1 MPQVNFPTK
10 RDFVKEI
17 LPSSVQKNIGRP
29 CATYLKWMSF
39 NHLHLST
46 FTFDLRM
53 LKGARDVLF
62 YIVVSNN
69 WEPKHVYSELFE
81 AIDTFGVAMVA
92 RL

>member
-1 MPQVNFPTK
+1 
-10 RDFVKEI
+10 VKEI
-17 LPSSVQKNIGRP
+17 LPSLVQKNIGGP

-53 LKGARDVLF
+53 LKGVHDVF
-62 YIVVSNN
+62 NIVVSNN
-69 WEPKHVYSELFE
+69 WEPKHVYNELFE